1 MEIMRRF
8 ILLTVLLVNTLA
20 AFGQSITVSF
30 NLNYEAGQEIAP
42 VTVKTGTI
50 LPAESKSYPVRDGYR
65 FGGWYTAPECRP
77 EQEWRFGN
85 NASFFV
91 QATDSMKVEKSMTL
105 YAKWVS
111 PTPIRTV
118 EDLNAVREDL
128 YGWYVLEN
136 DLDLSGIA
144 NWEPIGCYEADY
156 EFAPAEWWRHAF
168 KGIFD
173 GQGHTIRGMRITE
186 LHGDKAGLFGTMAD
200 GKILNLNMEDSRLV
214 FTAER
219 PYVGPLVGIIK
230 QDKGIAE
237 VRNCRITSTT
247 IRVKTSNT
255 LATFHSFTGLCGGIW
270 GGILE
275 NNFVSGTM
283 DLEIAGNGGGE
294 LYVGAYA
301 GEAYNDTRNC
311 SSDFDISI
319 HYTQPQT
326 GEYKALIGGLQASA
340 TNVENCTAAGSIR
353 ISGDS
358 GSQQLFVGGLVGS
371 ERYGSISRCTS
382 TVQIEIS
389 DSGFA
394 QVGGIV
400 GEFNATYGA
409 MGSAFGVTTTR
420 VSDCTYVGAPV
431 FKRVASPVFGEIAG
445 AGEPAPL
452 TSFWGASMSY
462 KIENCTYKNQR

>member
-1 MEIMRRF
+1 MRRF
-8 ILLTVLLVNTLA
+8 IILIVFLLNIPV
-20 AFGQSITVSF
+20 AFAQSSTVSF
-30 NLNYEAGQEIAP
+30 NLNYETAQEIAP
-42 VTVKTGTI
+42 ITVKTGCV
-50 LPAESKSYPVRDGYR
+50 LPAEAKSYPVREGYR
-65 FGGWYTAPECRP
+65 FGGWYTSPECKP

-111 PTPIRTV
+111 PQPILTV
-118 EDLNAVREDL
+118 EDLAAVREDL

-144 NWEPIGCYEADY
+144 NWMPIGCYEAYY

-173 GQGHTIRGMRITE
+173 GQGHTIRGLRITE
-186 LHGDKAGLFGTMAD
+186 LQGDKAGLFGTMAD
-200 GKILNLNMEDSRLV
+200 GEILNLNLEDSQLV

-230 QDKGIAE
+230 QDKGVAA
-237 VRNCRITSTT
+237 VRNCRINGTLV
-247 IRVKTSNT
+247 RVKTTNAD
-255 LATFHSFTGLCGGIW
+255 ATFHSFTGLCGGIW

-275 NNFVSGTM
+275 NNAVSGTM
-283 DLEIAGNGGGE
+283 DIEIAGSGGGE

-311 SSDFDISI
+311 TSEFDINI
-319 HYTQPQT
+319 RFIQPQA
-326 GEYKALIGGLQASA
+326 GEYKAYIGGLQASA
-340 TNVENCTAAGSIR
+340 TNVENCTASGSIR
-353 ISGDS
+353 ISGES
-358 GSQQLFVGGLVGS
+358 GSKQLLVGGLVGS
-371 ERYGSISRCTS
+371 ERYGGICRCSS
-382 TVQIEIS
+382 TVQFVVS
-389 DSGFA
+389 DGGFV
-394 QVGGIV
+394 QVGGIA

-409 MGSAFGVTTTR
+409 MGSAFGVTMTR
-420 VSDCTYVGAPV
+420 ISDCTYVGTPSFQNV
-431 FKRVASPVFGEIAG
+431 TTPVFGEIAG

-452 TSFWGASMSY
+452 TSFWGPSMSY
-462 KIENCTYKNQR
+462 RIENCIYRNH

>member
-1 MEIMRRF
+1 MRRF
-8 ILLTVLLVNTLA
+8 IILIVFLLNIPV
-20 AFGQSITVSF
+20 AFAQSSTVSF
-30 NLNYEAGQEIAP
+30 NLNYETAQEIAP
-42 VTVKTGTI
+42 LTVKTGCV
-50 LPAESKSYPVRDGYR
+50 LPAEAKSYPARVGYR
-65 FGGWYTAPECRP
+65 FGGWYTTPECKP

-111 PTPIRTV
+111 PQPIRTV
-118 EDLNAVREDL
+118 EDLAAVREDL

-144 NWEPIGCYEADY
+144 NWTPIGCYEADY

-173 GQGHTIRGMRITE
+173 GQGHTIRGLRITE
-186 LHGDKAGLFGTMAD
+186 LQGDKAGLFCTMAD
-200 GKILNLNMEDSRLV
+200 GEILNLNLEDSRLV

-230 QDKGIAE
+230 QDKGVAA
-237 VRNCRITSTT
+237 VRNCRITGTL
-247 IRVKTSNT
+247 IRVKTNNT
-255 LATFHSFTGLCGGIW
+255 DATFHSFTGFCGGIW

-275 NNFVSGTM
+275 NNAVSGTM
-283 DLEIAGNGGGE
+283 DIEIAGSGGGE

-311 SSDFDISI
+311 TSEFDINI
-319 HYTQPQT
+319 RFIQPQA
-326 GEYKALIGGLQASA
+326 GEYKAYIGGLQASA
-340 TNVENCTAAGSIR
+340 TNVENCTASGSIR
-353 ISGDS
+353 ISGES
-358 GSQQLFVGGLVGS
+358 GSNQLFVGGLVGS
-371 ERYGSISRCTS
+371 ERYGGISRCSS
-382 TVQIEIS
+382 TVQVVVS
-389 DSGFA
+389 DSGFV
-394 QVGGIV
+394 QIGGIA

-420 VSDCTYVGAPV
+420 INDCTYVGTPSFQNV
-431 FKRVASPVFGEIAG
+431 TTPVFGEIAG

-452 TSFWGASMSY
+452 TSLWGPSMNY
-462 KIENCTYKNQR
+462 MIENCIYRNH

>member
-1 MEIMRRF
+1 MKRVISF
-8 ILLTVLLVNTLA
+8 LALFLLNTLVTFA
-20 AFGQSITVSF
+20 QSSTVSF
-30 NLNYEAGQEIAP
+30 NLNDGTGQEIAP
-42 VTVKTGTI
+42 VTVNTGSI
-50 LPAESKSYPVRDGYR
+50 LPAEAKSYPVREGYR
-65 FGGWYTAPECRP
+65 FGGWYTTPECRP

-91 QATDSMKVEKSMTL
+91 QATDSMKVERSMTL

-111 PTPIRTV
+111 PKHIRTV
-118 EDLNAVREDL
+118 AELDAIREDL

-136 DLDLSGIA
+136 DLDLSVIA

-173 GQGHTIRGMRITE
+173 GQGHTIRGLRITE

-200 GKILNLNMEDSRLV
+200 GEILNLNMEDSQLV

-219 PYVGPLVGIIK
+219 PYVAPLVGIIK
-230 QDKGIAE
+230 QDNGVAA
-237 VRNCRITSTT
+237 VRNCRITGTQ
-247 IRVKTSNT
+247 IRVKTTNT
-255 LATFHSFTGLCGGIW
+255 DATFHSFTGLCGGIW

-275 NNFVSGTM
+275 NNSVSGSM
-283 DLEIAGNGGGE
+283 DIEIAGNGGGE

-311 SSDFDISI
+311 CSDFNII
-319 HYTQPQT
+319 IRFIQPQS
-326 GEYKALIGGLQASA
+326 GEYKAYIGGLQASA
-340 TNVENCTAAGSIR
+340 TNVENCKATGSICV
-353 ISGDS
+353 SGES

-371 ERYGSISRCTS
+371 ERYGSIILCTS
-382 TVQIEIS
+382 TVQVAVS
-389 DSGFA
+389 DGDSA

-400 GEFNATYGA
+400 GEFNATYGV

-420 VSDCTYVGAPV
+420 ISDCTYVGTPTFRNV
-431 FKRVASPVFGEIAG
+431 IKPVFGEIAG
-445 AGEPAPL
+445 GGEPAPL
-452 TSFWGASMSY
+452 TSFWGPSMNY
-462 KIENCTYKNQR
+462 KIENCVYKNR